1 MRYIENIKMKMIK
14 TNNNSYDCFFGDG
27 WVNCVRVRAT
37 RSGVYSYGKFGNVP
51 ENYMNLIKN
60 SLKLK

>member
-1 MRYIENIKMKMIK
+1 MIK